1 MITAAFNGA
10 ETTTE
15 VIAKITA
22 IAEYYNGVGALNSC
36 TTWGGVR
43 SVINA
48 LLSYKTQPI
57 INNNELA
64 KSFIGKLNYINDEN
78 NYKTNVTFTPTSVA
92 LSVTIGLAVGSGK
105 TAVIDWG
112 DGTTTNVTNNGAYQN
127 YAHTYAS
134 AGTYNGSLRNS
145 GAVTALR
152 IANETKV
159 SLSITGMALTYLL
172 LYNTGTAVT
181 GVITGMALTYL
192 SLSGTGTA
200 VTGVITGMALTY
212 LLLYGT
218 GTAVTGVI
226 TGMELTSLL
235 LYNTGT
241 AVTGVITG
249 MALTYLFLS
258 GTGTAVT
265 GVITGMAL
273 TYLLLYGTG
282 TAVTGVLAT
291 AARLTREYIDITGM
305 ITLPINRTYGTIGSE
320 SMRINMTAYKL
331 SSAEVDAALM
341 RMAETTI
348 SSTTSIYIYG
358 SARTSA
364 SDAAYSYLLTK
375 TTSITITG

>member
-1 MITAAFNGA
+1 
-10 ETTTE
+10 
-15 VIAKITA
+15 
-22 IAEYYNGVGALNSC
+22 
-36 TTWGGVR
+36 
-43 SVINA
+43 
-48 LLSYKTQPI
+48 
-57 INNNELA
+57 
-64 KSFIGKLNYINDEN
+64 
-78 NYKTNVTFTPTSVA
+78 
-92 LSVTIGLAVGSGK
+92 
-105 TAVIDWG
+105 
-112 DGTTTNVTNNGAYQN
+112 
-127 YAHTYAS
+127 
-134 AGTYNGSLRNS
+134 
-145 GAVTALR
+145 
-152 IANETKV
+152 
-159 SLSITGMALTYLL
+159 MALTYLF
-172 LYNTGTAVT
+172 
-181 GVITGMALTYL
+181 
-192 SLSGTGTA
+192 LSGTGTA

>member
-192 SLSGTGTA
+192 
-200 VTGVITGMALTY
+200 
-212 LLLYGT
+212 
-218 GTAVTGVI
+218 
-226 TGMELTSLL
+226 
-235 LYNTGT
+235 
-241 AVTGVITG
+241 
-249 MALTYLFLS
+249 FLS